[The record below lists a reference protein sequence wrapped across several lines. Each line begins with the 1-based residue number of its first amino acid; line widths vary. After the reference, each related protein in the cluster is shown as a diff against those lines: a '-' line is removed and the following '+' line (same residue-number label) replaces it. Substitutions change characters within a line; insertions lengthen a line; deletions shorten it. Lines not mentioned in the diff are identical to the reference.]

1 MRRQK
6 IYLFHGYNDAVVARS
21 VTDAAADFYRHY
33 LGDANRGNLYYQ
45 TTVGAGHSLAVAPD
59 KPIDGL
65 NDCQANA
72 APFINKCDYDQAGI
86 ILQHIYGALN
96 APNRGPLS
104 GTIKRFDQSLYTKPD
119 NPGPLSLDQS
129 GFVFVPKECEQGA
142 ACRVHIALHGCKQD
156 VGDIGRRY
164 IDDTGYNA
172 WADSNRLIV
181 LYPQTTASPFAPF
194 NPQACWD
201 WWSYVNHSD
210 NYVTKSGAQIRTIK
224 AMLDAL
230 TAGATPAAAAA
241 PSGAPDPLKVID
253 TSDTSADLAWTP
265 LAGNHGVSRLSC
277 RRRRSVRRGGRC
289 VWSELRR
296 FRADATNG
304 LSLARLAHR
313 QWNRRSNVQR
323 GPGHHARRARAL
335 PEARHLSDRSIT
347 GFARCRQSGVKAS
360 DDSVETDRYDPRARL
375 GRRTCA

>member
-1 MRRQK
+1 M
-6 IYLFHGYNDAVVARS
+6 
-21 VTDAAADFYRHY
+21 
-33 LGDANRGNLYYQ
+33 
-45 TTVGAGHSLAVAPD
+45 
-59 KPIDGL
+59 
-65 NDCQANA
+65 
-72 APFINKCDYDQAGI
+72 
-86 ILQHIYGALN
+86 
-96 APNRGPLS
+96 
-104 GTIKRFDQSLYTKPD
+104 
-119 NPGPLSLDQS
+119 
-129 GFVFVPKECEQGA
+129 FVPKECEQGA

-265 LAGNHGVSRLSC
+265 LAATTAFRVFRAGADGP
-277 RRRRSVRRGGRC
+277 VRGGGRC
-289 VWSELRR
+289 DWSELCR
-296 FRADATNG
+296 FQG
-304 LSLARLAHR
+304 
-313 QWNRRSNVQR
+313 
-323 GPGHHARRARAL
+323 
-335 PEARHLSDRSIT
+335 
-347 GFARCRQSGVKAS
+347 
-360 DDSVETDRYDPRARL
+360 
-375 GRRTCA
+375 